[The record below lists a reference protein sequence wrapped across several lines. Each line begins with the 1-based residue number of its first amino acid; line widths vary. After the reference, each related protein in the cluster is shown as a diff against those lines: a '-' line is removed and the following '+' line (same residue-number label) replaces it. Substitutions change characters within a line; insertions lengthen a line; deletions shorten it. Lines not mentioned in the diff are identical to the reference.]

1 MTEEEKKKK
10 DTTQKTI
17 EKTIQV
23 HKEVHGTK
31 KRTFYI
37 STDAG
42 DVMVESSMDGDTPDK
57 LMMYALTL
65 VDETKKCKGDLKYV
79 T

>member
-1 MTEEEKKKK
+1 MSGEEKKKK
-10 DTTQKTI
+10 NTNTV

-23 HKEVHGTK
+23 FKEVHGTK
-31 KRTFYI
+31 KRAFYV

-42 DVMVESSMDGDTPDK
+42 DVMVESSMDDDTPEK
-57 LMMYALTL
+57 LMKYALTL